1 MNGSA
6 DISVVLSPEEQA
18 RAARADALAASGEGG
33 VQELVQMLDDPS
45 WTVRRSV
52 VANLAALGDV
62 AVSRLCQTLIDRRD
76 NEARIAA
83 AVDALVSSRG
93 ETTVRAVVEQLAPH
107 PDPAIVA
114 DAAQI
119 LGRRRQPEAIPTLV
133 SFTEHRDDNV
143 AVSAIEALGRI
154 GTRSAVDALIACTG
168 SGNFFRTFPAIDVL
182 GRSGDPRAIP
192 ALVPLLGNRQYQLES
207 IRALGRTGEAAA
219 IAPLVEVLV
228 TAAESIAR
236 VVASSLADLVHRHG
250 ERYGSTRNVEA
261 VIQSSNRRDAVVRM
275 LTRALT
281 GADGAEQRAICLLL
295 GLLGGEPAV
304 TALAA
309 MLERGAEAAPVAADA
324 LRRLGRESEAQLL
337 HALESG
343 DGARRKALLPVIS
356 RRHAADAVIACLS
369 DPDPDIR
376 VLACDALARIGSSKA
391 VEPLFALL
399 ADKDP
404 RVSQAAVGAI
414 QALGGPETE
423 RLASAAARADAP
435 VVRRSALRVLSY
447 FGFRTALDVF
457 LNALR
462 DPDPRVAEA
471 AIHGLAFLEDRRA
484 LEALFEKAQD
494 PSQRVRAVAMRAL
507 GHASGDLRIEAFL
520 LRGLKDK
527 DAWVRYYACQSLG
540 RLGVEA
546 AADAVAK
553 LLQDEAGQVRVAA
566 VEALSHFRS
575 GIALEALM
583 TGANSDEEDVRR
595 AALIGLGM
603 ARREQCLPVILG
615 AIDAPDVATRLVA
628 LSALAE
634 FEVAQVIPALS
645 RAATDP
651 DESVRSAAV
660 SFLGGRP
667 GPDATRRLIDLLRIP
682 QLRPQ
687 VLEAL
692 SLPVDGRIE
701 ALLSSLDA
709 AGEDLAPELTA
720 ALARMRRA
728 DATAALLQA
737 FEGPN
742 AIARRAAASA
752 LSSVRSRDAIQALQ
766 RHASEDPDPEVRRVC
781 SLVLAQ

>member
-1 MNGSA
+1 MPPGT
-6 DISVVLSPEEQA
+6 SVVLSPEEQA
-18 RAARADALAASGEGG
+18 RATRADALAASGAPG

-52 VANLAALGDV
+52 VANLAALGDLAV
-62 AVSRLCQTLIDRRD
+62 APLCQTLIHHRD

-83 AVDALVSSRG
+83 AVDALVASRSDH
-93 ETTVRAVVEQLAPH
+93 TVKTVEEQLARH
-107 PDPAIVA
+107 ADPAIVA

-119 LGRRRQPEAIPTLV
+119 LGRRRQPEGIPTLV
-133 SFTEHRDDNV
+133 ALTKHEDDNV
-143 AVSAIEALGRI
+143 AVAAIEALGRI
-154 GTRSAVDALIACTG
+154 GTRAAVDALIACVST
-168 SGNFFRTFPAIDVL
+168 GNFFRTFPAIDVL

-192 ALVPLLGNRQYQLES
+192 ALVPLLGNRQYQLET

-219 IAPLVEVLV
+219 IAPLLDLLLSGP
-228 TAAESIAR
+228 ESVAR
-236 VVASSLADLVHRHG
+236 VVASSVADLIQRHG
-250 ERYGSTRNVEA
+250 DRYGSTRNAEA
-261 VIQSSNRRDAVVRM
+261 VIQSSDRRDVAVRR
-275 LTRALT
+275 LTSAVA
-281 GADGAEQRAICLLL
+281 GADAVEQRAVCQLL
-295 GLLGGEPAV
+295 GLFGGEAAV
-304 TALAA
+304 TALATF
-309 MLERGAEAAPVAADA
+309 LERAEHAAPVAADA

-337 HALESG
+337 QALESG
-343 DGARRKALLPVIS
+343 DAARRKALLPVMS
-356 RRHAADAVIACLS
+356 RRHAVDAIVTCLS

-376 VLACDALARIGSSKA
+376 VLACDALARIGNPKA
-391 VEPLFALL
+391 VGPLFGLL

-404 RVSQAAVGAI
+404 RVGQAAVGAI
-414 QALGGPETE
+414 QALGGHETE
-423 RLASAAARADAP
+423 RLASEAARSSSP
-435 VVRRSALRVLSY
+435 VVRRAALRVLSY
-447 FGFRTALDVF
+447 FGFRTSLDVF
-457 LNALR
+457 LHALD

-484 LEALFEKAQD
+484 LEALFEKAQA
-494 PSQRVRAVAMRAL
+494 PAHRTRAVAMRAL

-520 LRGLKDK
+520 LRGLKDE
-527 DAWVRYYACQSLG
+527 DAWVRYYASQSLG

-546 AADAVAK
+546 AADAVAR
-553 LLQDEAGQVRVAA
+553 LLSDEAGQVRVAA

-583 TGANSDEEDVRR
+583 KAAESDEEDVRR

-603 ARREQCLPVILG
+603 ARREECLPVILG
-615 AIDAPDVATRLVA
+615 AVDAPDIATRLVA
-628 LSALAE
+628 ISALAE

-651 DESVRSAAV
+651 DESVRNAAV
-660 SFLGGRP
+660 GFLGGRP
-667 GPDATRRLIDLLRIP
+667 GPDATRRLIDLLRVP

-701 ALLSSLDA
+701 ALLSALDA

-742 AIARRAAASA
+742 AIARRSAASA
-752 LSSVRSRDAIQALQ
+752 LASVRTREALAALQ
-766 RHASEDPDPEVRRVC
+766 RHATEDPDPEVRRVC
-781 SLVLAQ
+781 ALVLAQ